1 MATLA
6 HGVLGTMTVAHL
18 RTYTI
23 NKGMLDSWLD
33 TFPKLIPVMTE
44 AGIKVESSWVNEERT
59 QFIWIRS
66 YGDDV
71 ANIATAE
78 AKFYGSDYWLAN
90 VDHVRSHLSH
100 RNIVQI
106 ETA

>member
-1 MATLA
+1 MAI
-6 HGVLGTMTVAHL
+6 AHL

-23 NKGMLDSWLD
+23 NKGMLDGWLEA
-33 TFPKLIPVMTE
+33 FEGLKPAMTE

-66 YGDDV
+66 YGDSVD
-71 ANIATAE
+71 NIEKCE
-78 AKFYGSDYWLAN
+78 AAFYGSDYWLAN
-90 VDHVRSHLSH
+90 VDHVRSHLAH
-100 RNIVQI
+100 REITQI

>member
-1 MATLA
+1 
-6 HGVLGTMTVAHL
+6 MTIAHL

-23 NKGMLDSWLD
+23 NKGMLDSWLEA
-33 TFPKLIPVMTE
+33 FPKLIPVMAE

-78 AKFYGSDYWLAN
+78 AKFYGS
-90 VDHVRSHLSH
+90 
-100 RNIVQI
+100 
-106 ETA
+106 E

>member
-1 MATLA
+1 LEYFN
-6 HGVLGTMTVAHL
+6 TMTIAHL

-23 NKGMLDSWLD
+23 NQGMLDSWLE
-33 TFPKLIPVMTE
+33 TFPKLIPVMEE
-44 AGIKVESSWVNEERT
+44 AGIKVESSWVNDAKS

-71 ANIATAE
+71 ANIEKAE
-78 AKFYGSDYWLAN
+78 AAFYGSDYWLAN
-90 VDHVRSHLSH
+90 VDHVRSHLAH
-100 RNIVQI
+100 RDIVQI

>member
-1 MATLA
+1 MAI
-6 HGVLGTMTVAHL
+6 AHL

-23 NKGMLDSWLD
+23 NAGMIESWLE
-33 TFPKLIPVMTE
+33 TFPKLIPVMAE
-44 AGIKVESSWVNEERT
+44 AGIKVESTWVNEAKS

-71 ANIATAE
+71 ANIEKCE
-78 AKFYGSDYWLAN
+78 AAFYGSDYWLAN
-90 VDHVRSHLSH
+90 VDHVRSHLAH
-100 RNIVQI
+100 REIVQI